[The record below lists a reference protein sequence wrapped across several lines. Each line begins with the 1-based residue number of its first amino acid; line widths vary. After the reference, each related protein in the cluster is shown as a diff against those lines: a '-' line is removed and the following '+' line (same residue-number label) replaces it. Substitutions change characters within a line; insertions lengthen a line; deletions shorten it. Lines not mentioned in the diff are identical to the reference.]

1 MKKILTIILAILVAI
16 AGASCIAVL
25 VKKGD
30 SGGGGGSTV
39 PDDSTVIDPA
49 ECDHSVTEWI
59 LVYEPDCINDGKET
73 LRCKKCKADLKDE
86 RPIPKLGHDDG
97 EWVVTI
103 TADCTTPGEKILKC
117 TRCEAELNKEEIPI
131 LGHDAE
137 WVVDYAAKCDEFGRE
152 VLKCGRC
159 EEELD
164 EKEIPALG
172 HIWSDWNVY
181 KPATCTEDGQKKR
194 ICTRISTDGVQCT
207 GEHFETIPALGH
219 VEVKDAAVAATCT
232 TAGKTEGKHCSRCNT
247 VLTAQTDIPAL
258 GHIEVIDPAVEPTT
272 TTPGKTEGKHCS
284 RCNEILVAQEVIP
297 SLSSE
302 TWVLNKTLSL
312 NPDLGRCSINFVSN
326 GVEFDSFIFSVTSLR
341 YDNDND
347 SIFVYSNGTWVDEAY
362 RTVTFMSAP
371 TDDLFGPGLLTWL
384 QSNAVK
390 TEHNHT
396 AGDWVVDKEATCTES
411 GSKHKECIDCGE
423 TVAVEEISSLG
434 HVEVKDVAVAATC
447 TTPGKTEGKHCS
459 RCNEVITAQT
469 DISALGHQGITVE
482 GSRVEATCTTAGKSA
497 KIVCS
502 RCNEVLTDS
511 TVIAALGHSEVV
523 DLPVSATCTT
533 PGKTEGKHCSRCNT
547 VITAQTDIP
556 VLGHVE
562 VVDPAVENTL
572 TTPGKTEGKH
582 CSRCNEILV
591 AQEEI
596 PALVD
601 DRSNAELWVLNDV
614 DLSLPGFSMAINFIS
629 KGEVYES
636 ITIGADEGSTICY
649 GSNVVYSFDTGWVDN
664 SYRGVIFLTAPT
676 GGCDLYDWLREY
688 AVNGELT
695 SISGV
700 WKFNDSFSAK
710 YHMEYGSCYER
721 VNFISNGK
729 SFVKLTF
736 DGKLVYQY
744 ADGMQETVFQSSFVN
759 EDYKTINF
767 GTKEQKVPVSFY
779 SWLISV
785 ATLVT
790 T

>member
-117 TRCEAELNKEEIPI
+117 TRCEVELNKEEIPI

-232 TAGKTEGKHCSRCNT
+232 TPGKTEGKHCSRCNT
-247 VLTAQTDIPAL
+247 VLTAQTNIAAL
-258 GHIEVIDPAVEPTT
+258 GHE
-272 TTPGKTEGKHCS
+272 
-284 RCNEILVAQEVIP
+284 
-297 SLSSE
+297 
-302 TWVLNKTLSL
+302 
-312 NPDLGRCSINFVSN
+312 
-326 GVEFDSFIFSVTSLR
+326 
-341 YDNDND
+341 
-347 SIFVYSNGTWVDEAY
+347 
-362 RTVTFMSAP
+362 
-371 TDDLFGPGLLTWL
+371 
-384 QSNAVK
+384 
-390 TEHNHT
+390 
-396 AGDWVVDKEATCTES
+396 
-411 GSKHKECIDCGE
+411 
-423 TVAVEEISSLG
+423 
-434 HVEVKDVAVAATC
+434 EVKDAAVAATC
-447 TTPGKTEGKHCS
+447 TTPGK
-459 RCNEVITAQT
+459 A
-469 DISALGHQGITVE
+469 
-482 GSRVEATCTTAGKSA
+482 
-497 KIVCS
+497 
-502 RCNEVLTDS
+502 
-511 TVIAALGHSEVV
+511 
-523 DLPVSATCTT
+523 
-533 PGKTEGKHCSRCNT
+533 EGKHCSRCNT

-601 DRSNAELWVLNDV
+601 DRSNAELWVLNEV

-664 SYRGVIFLTAPT
+664 SYREVIFLTAPT
-676 GGCDLYDWLREY
+676 GDCDLYDWLRDY

-710 YHMEYGSCYER
+710 YAMEYGSCYER